1 MFQSSLVKQKLELFF
16 GSIKDR
22 SIIED
27 FLSHLM
33 LADGL
38 SDDTLSAYF
47 SDLKH
52 YFVWHQSQKWFDKNQ
67 GVVRLSSREYIY
79 KYLEYRLDQKFSSRA
94 TTRLLSTLRRF
105 FQWCFQNGVISQ
117 SPMASIENPKIG
129 LQLPKFYSEEV
140 IEELMESPDITTDI
154 GIRDKAMLE
163 LMYAT
168 GLRVSELINLKIPDV
183 NFSQGVVKV
192 LGKGRKVRLVPMG
205 EIACE
210 WVERY
215 VDQVRSE
222 QVGYYNNNLGEHE
235 KMSPALSSLDRAAVT
250 ELFLSGR
257 KKSMT
262 RQTFWHRLKHYAK
275 QVGIDDISPHSLRH
289 AFATHLIN
297 HGADLRTVQ
306 LLLGH
311 CHISTTTIY
320 AHLAKAKLMQIYNE
334 HHPRAQESVF
344 KKK

>member
-1 MFQSSLVKQKLELFF
+1 MQSLAIRHKLDLYFN
-16 GSIKDR
+16 SPKDR
-22 SIIED
+22 AVIED
-27 FLSHLM
+27 FLAHLM

-38 SDDTLSAYF
+38 SEDTLSAYF

-52 YFVWHQSQKWFDKNQ
+52 FFTWAQEQKKLTSEQ
-67 GVVRLSSREYIY
+67 GIVRVVSRENIHD
-79 KYLEYRLDQKFSSRA
+79 YLAFRLENSFTARA

-105 FQWCFQNGVISQ
+105 FQWCFQKGIIAK
-117 SPMASIENPKIG
+117 SPMASIENPKLG

-140 IEELMESPDITTDI
+140 IEQLLDAPDTNTDL
-154 GIRDKAMLE
+154 GMRDKAMLE

-168 GLRVSELINLKIPDV
+168 GLRVTEMIKLKMPDI

-192 LGKGRKVRLVPMG
+192 LGKGRKIRLVPMG
-205 EIACE
+205 EIASE

-215 VDQVRSE
+215 INEVRFDQVGDFSSDA
-222 QVGYYNNNLGEHE
+222 QVDGKIDETVIAE
-235 KMSPALSSLDRAAVT
+235 V
-250 ELFLSGR
+250 FLSGR
-257 KKSMT
+257 KKAMT
-262 RQTFWHRLKHYAK
+262 RQTFWHRLKFYSK
-275 QVGIDDISPHSLRH
+275 EVGIEDISPHSLRH

-320 AHLAKAKLMQIYNE
+320 AHLAKAQLMQIYEE
-334 HHPRAQESVF
+334 HHPRAKDSKRSIIKRE
-344 KKK
+344 K

>member
-1 MFQSSLVKQKLELFF
+1 VFQTTLLKQKLETFF
-16 GSIKDR
+16 HSIKDR
-22 SIIED
+22 VVIED

-38 SDDTLSAYF
+38 SEDTLSAYF

-52 YFVWHQSQKWFDKNQ
+52 YFMWYQSHDFFDKLQ
-67 GVVRLSSREYIY
+67 GVVRSSTRENVYL
-79 KYLEYRLDQKFSSRA
+79 YLEYRLEQNFKSRA

-105 FQWCFQNGVISQ
+105 FQWNFQKGIIAK

-129 LQLPKFYSEEV
+129 LQLPKFYSEET
-140 IEELMESPDITTDI
+140 IEALLEAPDITTDL

-168 GLRVSELINLKIPDV
+168 GVRVTELINLKLPDV
-183 NFSQGVVKV
+183 NFSQGVVKI
-192 LGKGRKVRLVPMG
+192 LGKGRKIRLVPMG
-205 EIACE
+205 EIASE
-210 WVERY
+210 WIERY
-215 VDQVRSE
+215 VNEVRYN
-222 QVGYYNNNLGEHE
+222 QVGYYDNPNLGSE
-235 KMSPALSSLDRAAVT
+235 SDSAAVA

-257 KKSMT
+257 KKAMT

-275 QVGIDDISPHSLRH
+275 QVNIEDISPHSLRH

-320 AHLAKAKLMQIYNE
+320 AHLAKAKLMQIYSD
-334 HHPRAQESVF
+334 HHPRAQESVY
-344 KKK
+344 KNRN